1 MILTEYTYPTSIRIA
16 LLSDLHNKKYNE
28 ITKTVR
34 QIKPEI
40 ICITGDV
47 IYGHCEES
55 DEPIVTKQK
64 NVIPFLRECADIAP
78 SFFSLGNHEASL
90 TDVDIDLI
98 KKTGVRVLNNEYTV
112 YNNVIIGGL
121 TSASCT
127 DNVLNDDWLD
137 DFEKQVGF
145 KILLCHHPE
154 YRDRELAER
163 KIDLILCGH
172 CHGGQIRLF
181 DHGLFAP
188 GQGWLPKYTKGIY
201 GNMIVSAGL
210 SNTGGVIPR
219 LFNPREIVYITK

>member
-137 DFEKQVGF
+137 DFEN
-145 KILLCHHPE
+145 
-154 YRDRELAER
+154 R
-163 KIDLILCGH
+163 
-172 CHGGQIRLF
+172 
-181 DHGLFAP
+181 
-188 GQGWLPKYTKGIY
+188 
-201 GNMIVSAGL
+201 
-210 SNTGGVIPR
+210 
-219 LFNPREIVYITK
+219 